1 MTTYAQ
7 NNPYE
12 LWSTRKSLG
21 LMRDMK
27 QETWYFGQ
35 FFTNTLLSTDEWI
48 DFEKLPIMKRRLAP
62 FVLPLGRGHGIWED
76 SQRSY
81 RFKPAYS
88 IVEDVID
95 PLMPLSFQAGL
106 GQSAFDQASI
116 TPMQRL
122 ELIRAA
128 MLSAMDTAV
137 ERRWEWMCARAIID
151 GGYTVQGPNYPAT
164 TVAFGRDAGQTVVL
178 GNGQR
183 FGDSGVSI
191 VSLIQ
196 TWMDTMNNAEFGG
209 LPTRITMAGAVA
221 NVMRQDAEFLKH
233 MDVNITGGTIR
244 VDRGLVTGGANG
256 GKVYKFGEMRVG
268 GASGVTIELWV
279 NDETYLDDAGVV
291 QRYLAAN
298 QLVLTAEPAQIMGY
312 KAFGRII
319 DRDAE
324 YQAVPK
330 FPKFYFT
337 GDRVKTENLA
347 ITSAP
352 LMVPIN
358 PNATFKATV
367 LA

>member
-1 MTTYAQ
+1 MTYAVT
-7 NNPYE
+7 NPYE

-35 FFTNTLLSTDEWI
+35 FFQNTLLSTDEWI

-62 FVLPLGRGHGIWED
+62 FVLPLGRGHGVWED

-88 IVEDVID
+88 IVEDTID
-95 PLMPLSFQAGL
+95 PLMPLSFQPGL
-106 GQSAFDQASI
+106 GQSAFDQSNI
-116 TPMQRL
+116 SPMQRL

-128 MLSAMDTAV
+128 MLSAMDTSI

-151 GGYTVQGPNYPAT
+151 GGYTVSGPSYPAT

-178 GNGQR
+178 GSGSR
-183 FGDSGVSI
+183 WGDAGISLVSN
-191 VSLIQ
+191 IQ
-196 TWMDTMNNAEFGG
+196 SWMDTMNNAEFGG
-209 LPTRITMAGAVA
+209 LPTRITVGGAVA
-221 NVMRQDAEFLKH
+221 TVMRNDAEFLKH
-233 MDVNITGGTIR
+233 MDLFLAGGTIR

-268 GASGVTIELWV
+268 GASGATIELWV
-279 NDETYLDDAGVV
+279 NDETYLDDTGTV
-291 QRYLAAN
+291 QRYLGSN
-298 QLVLTAEPAQIMGY
+298 QVVLTAPAEQIMGY
-312 KAFGRII
+312 KAYGRII